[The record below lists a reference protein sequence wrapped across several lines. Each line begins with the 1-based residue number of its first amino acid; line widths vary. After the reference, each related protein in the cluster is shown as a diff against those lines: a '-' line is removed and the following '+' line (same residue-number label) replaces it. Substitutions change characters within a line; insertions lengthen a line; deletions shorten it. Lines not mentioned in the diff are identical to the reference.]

1 MMRND
6 KDIMGSN
13 IGKQLL
19 LSEDNSLLSEVY
31 RGDNC
36 KVIEGLADNGKCVIF
51 FSGNALFYPNTESA
65 FRETVIERD
74 RYEWTGVSS
83 VLKGYVS
90 RIILVRDIRKCW
102 YTFGISEE
110 YDTVQKTVEMLRELC
125 SGYDIY
131 TYGNSAG
138 GYMAVLAGISL
149 GAKAVFNWGGQI
161 DLHGKNIY
169 LEENDFIKA
178 AIKDPEK
185 TDKLD
190 LKNILRD
197 NTVPVY
203 SFYAAKNDLDIDEL
217 KELKDAKNVNIIR
230 FDSDRH
236 GQGFERDVYINLMQ
250 LDEKGL
256 NAVFEKYRDTAAAPG
271 IIGDEIN
278 NMVDS
283 SIRYTEVKEKEPFI
297 LRLRHKLGDL
307 KRKIIKR

>member
-1 MMRND
+1 
-6 KDIMGSN
+6 MGSN

-36 KVIEGLADNGKCVIF
+36 KVIEGLADNGRCVIF
-51 FSGNALFYPNTESA
+51 FSGNALYYPNTESS
-65 FRETVIERD
+65 FRKTVIEKD
-74 RYEWTGVSS
+74 RYEWAGVAS
-83 VLKGYVS
+83 VMMKYVS

-102 YTFGISEE
+102 YTYGISEK
-110 YDTVQKTVEMLRELC
+110 YDTVQKTVDMLRVLC
-125 SGYDIY
+125 KGYDIY

-138 GYMAVLAGISL
+138 GYMAVLAGIGL
-149 GAKAVFNWGGQI
+149 NAKAVFNWGGQI
-161 DLHGKNIY
+161 DLHGKEIY

-190 LKNILRD
+190 LKNILKD

-203 SFYAAKNDLDIDEL
+203 GFYAAKNDLDIDEL
-217 KELKDAKNVNIIR
+217 KELKDAKNVNIIS

-250 LDEKGL
+250 LDESGLKGI
-256 NAVFEKYRDTAAAPG
+256 FEKYRDRTAAAG
-271 IIGDEIN
+271 VIGDDIN

-283 SIRYTEVKEKEPFI
+283 SIRYKEEKKKEPF
-297 LRLRHKLGDL
+297 LLKVRHKLGDL
-307 KRKIIKR
+307 KRKMLKK

>member
-1 MMRND
+1 MKAKNETPFP
-6 KDIMGSN
+6 
-13 IGKQLL
+13 

-31 RGDNC
+31 RGDNY

-51 FSGNALFYPNTESA
+51 FSGNALFYPNTESS
-65 FRETVIERD
+65 FRKTVIEKD
-74 RYEWTGVSS
+74 RYEWAGVAS
-83 VLKGYVS
+83 VMVNYVS

-102 YTFGISEE
+102 YTYGISEK
-110 YDTVQKTVEMLRELC
+110 YDTVQKTVEMLRQLC

-138 GYMAVLAGISL
+138 AYMAVLAGIGL
-149 GAKAVFNWGGQI
+149 NAKAVFNWGGQI
-161 DLHGKNIY
+161 DLHGKDIY

-185 TDKLD
+185 TDMLD
-190 LKNILRD
+190 LKNILKD

-217 KELKDAKNVNIIR
+217 KELKEAKNVSIIR

-250 LDEKGL
+250 LDGNSLK
-256 NAVFEKYRDTAAAPG
+256 AVFDKYRDTAAAPKA
-271 IIGDEIN
+271 IGDDIN

-283 SIRYTEVKEKEPFI
+283 GKRYIEVKEKESLL